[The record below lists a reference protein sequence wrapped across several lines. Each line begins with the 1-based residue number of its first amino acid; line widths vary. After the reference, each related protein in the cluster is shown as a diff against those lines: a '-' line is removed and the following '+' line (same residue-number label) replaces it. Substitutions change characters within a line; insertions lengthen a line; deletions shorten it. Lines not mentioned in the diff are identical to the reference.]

1 MQCVSRGFHAVTKTP
16 VRPAYLPCSK
26 TREGVY
32 PAVKVERKFS
42 GIRFRGQPLALSSD
56 CAVRENPLCCSG
68 SVVQIELCCAA
79 SQSGNCGQTHKHIS
93 ENPLKITGLSYVVR
107 CVTSGPGGEKYSRN
121 GFVFFPF
128 ICSRYFQ
135 HQKNLVC

>member
-1 MQCVSRGFHAVTKTP
+1 MYKGRGSTLSETRRGGREKGVNLLRSLTGFRFIGVRSMQCVSRGFHAVTKTP

-32 PAVKVERKFS
+32 PAVKVKRKFS

-79 SQSGNCGQTHKHIS
+79 SQSGNCGQLHTNTS
-93 ENPLKITGLSYVVR
+93 QKIL
-107 CVTSGPGGEKYSRN
+107 
-121 GFVFFPF
+121 
-128 ICSRYFQ
+128 
-135 HQKNLVC
+135 